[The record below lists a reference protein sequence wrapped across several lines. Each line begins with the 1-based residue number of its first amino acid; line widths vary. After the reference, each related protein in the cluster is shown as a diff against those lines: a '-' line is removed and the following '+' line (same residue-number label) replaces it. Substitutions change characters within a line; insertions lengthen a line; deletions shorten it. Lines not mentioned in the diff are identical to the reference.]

1 MLELSEK
8 EVIQEIM
15 KAEELSK
22 NVIETGC
29 RLFRIPYGESNEKL
43 TQLLQEKV
51 VVSIKW
57 TIDSM
62 DWKGI
67 RPEEIFDNVVRN
79 DDLGNGAI
87 ILMHNSGEHTAEA
100 LDLIIPAL
108 SQRGY
113 ELVEISD
120 LLKSVPFY
128 RRLLK

>member
-1 MLELSEK
+1 
-8 EVIQEIM
+8 
-15 KAEELSK
+15 
-22 NVIETGC
+22 
-29 RLFRIPYGESNEKL
+29 
-43 TQLLQEKV
+43 
-51 VVSIKW
+51 
-57 TIDSM
+57 M

>member
-29 RLFRIPYGESNEKL
+29 RLFRFQYGESNEKL
-43 TQLLQEKV
+43 TQKKKKKG